1 MTSAITNQF
10 RKSLLDDLKAD
21 IDGSSSNY
29 YVALSKGD
37 AYNTSGLINIAP
49 SDVGSNYA
57 QTQIRQT
64 LQSVKTLANAS
75 YVVPTVN
82 WVSGVIYNH
91 WDDNNHALTNFYA
104 INSFND
110 VFICVGVGKLADGTI
125 NASVDEPTQTFQRSS
140 SLGGGYASDGKT
152 FELGDGYRW
161 RFMYRISNVAY
172 ATYRTSNWTP
182 AKVVVSAAGLIV
194 EENAQKT
201 LQDGSVGGE
210 IIGVEI
216 VNKGTTVTSVPT
228 ITVTGNGSLAAF
240 TVDIS
245 NGSVTRV
252 LVDTDAN
259 TGDYLHG
266 SGYDYADL
274 KLSVGDAV
282 LRPILS
288 PKLGVHANAVKTL
301 KSNAL
306 MLQTDFVANENES
319 IRIEN
324 DFNQVALFKNVN
336 AYGTSTLFSANTG
349 SALKGLAVT
358 VSNGSFESDDLF
370 NNDAGTATAK
380 VYYHDTVDGKLYYWQ
395 DEQTGFGTFSSTDGL
410 SNLTRTGIAG
420 TSALLNPDIDVY
432 SGDIM
437 YINNVNEITRA
448 SNQTEDIRIVIQL
461 R

>member
-10 RKSLLDDLKAD
+10 RMSLLDELKAD
-21 IDGSSSNY
+21 IDGSVSNY
-29 YVALSKGD
+29 YVGLAKGD
-37 AYNTSGLINIAP
+37 AYNISGLVNIAP

-57 QTQIRQT
+57 QSQIRQT
-64 LQSVKTLANAS
+64 LQSVKTLANTS

-82 WVSGVIYNH
+82 WVSGTIYNH

-110 VFICVGVGKLADGTI
+110 VFICVGVGKLSDGTI
-125 NASVDEPTQTFQRSS
+125 NTSVDEPTQTFQRSS
-140 SLGGGYASDGKT
+140 ALGGGYASDGKT

-172 ATYRTSNWTP
+172 ATYRTANWTP
-182 AKVVVSAAGLIV
+182 VKKVSALGLIA
-194 EENAQKT
+194 EENAQKN
-201 LQDGSVGGE
+201 LQDTSIGGE

-216 VNKGTTVTSVPT
+216 VSGGTTVTSVPT

-245 NGSVTRV
+245 NGAVTRV

-259 TGDYLHG
+259 TGEYRHG

-288 PKLGVHANAVKTL
+288 PKLGVHADIAKTL

-306 MLQTDFVANENES
+306 MLQTDFIANENES

-324 DFNQVALFKNVN
+324 DFNQIALFKNVN
-336 AYGTSTLFSANTG
+336 AFGTSTAFSANTG
-349 SALKGLAVT
+349 SALKGLSVT
-358 VSNGSFESDDLF
+358 VSNGTFEIDDLF
-370 NNDAGTATAK
+370 KNDAGTATAK
-380 VYYHDTVDGKLYYWQ
+380 VYYHDTVDSKLYYWQ
-395 DEQTGFGTFSSTDGL
+395 DEQTGFGVFNATDGL
-410 SNLTRTGIAG
+410 SNLIRTGIAG
-420 TSALLNPDIDVY
+420 TSALLSPDIDAY

-437 YINNVNEITRA
+437 YINNVDEITRA